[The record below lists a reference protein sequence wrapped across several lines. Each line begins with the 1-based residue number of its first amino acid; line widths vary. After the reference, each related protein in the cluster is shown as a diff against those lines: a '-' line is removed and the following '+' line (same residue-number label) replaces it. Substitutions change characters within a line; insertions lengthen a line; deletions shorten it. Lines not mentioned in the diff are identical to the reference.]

1 MVTIWYNDRTTTTM
15 KIGILT
21 QPLQNNYGGLLQ
33 NYALQQVLKGM
44 GHEVET
50 IDHGAKTVSKIH
62 KLLYDIK
69 KFLLHSFFHSRYKKP
84 SYFPNIKEILIIR
97 QNTDYFI
104 NKYINRTRVIHT
116 SKEFDDIANSNK
128 YNAYVVGSDQCWR
141 PMYNGYFLLEM
152 FLRFAEKQSNVKR
165 IAYAASFGTDEW
177 EFTPEKTLEC
187 AALIKKFDLITV
199 REASGIDFCKKHLGV
214 DATHVL
220 DPTMLLNK
228 EDYIKLVENE
238 NEPQSLGNLF
248 YYILDPSNEKKALID
263 EVAEKNG
270 LTPFTVMP
278 KYQAEN
284 RTKEDVKKRIE
295 DCIFPTVTSWLRA
308 FMDAEMVI
316 VDSFH
321 GAVFSIIFNKPFWVI
336 GNSKRGNARFESL
349 LGLYGLEDRMI
360 TPGDSVDWGKTID
373 WKRVNKI
380 REREKVRS
388 LKTFEVLSK

>member
-1 MVTIWYNDRTTTTM
+1 M

-21 QPLQNNYGGLLQ
+21 QPLHNNYGGLLQ

-116 SKEFDDIANSNK
+116 SKGFDDIANSNK

-165 IAYAASFGTDEW
+165 IAYAASFGTNEW
-177 EFTPEKTLEC
+177 DFSPEKTMQC
-187 AALIKKFDLITV
+187 ASLAKRFDLITV
-199 REASGIDFCKKHLGV
+199 REASGVELCRRYLGV
-214 DATHVL
+214 DAKHVL
-220 DPTMLLNK
+220 DPTMLLDK
-228 EDYIKLVENE
+228 EDYIKLVEKE
-238 NEPQSLGNLF
+238 NEPQSKGNLF
-248 YYILDPSNEKKALID
+248 YYILDPCAEKKALID
-263 EVAEKNG
+263 DVAAKNG

-278 KYQAEN
+278 RYQAEN

-295 DCIFPTVTSWLRA
+295 DCVFPSVTSWLRA

-336 GNSKRGNARFESL
+336 ANAERGNARFESL
-349 LGLYGLEDRMI
+349 LRLYGLENRMI
-360 TPGDSVDWGKTID
+360 APGDAVLWNKAID
-373 WKRVNKI
+373 WERVNEI
-380 REREKVRS
+380 RQKEKNRCIRLLNNV
-388 LKTFEVLSK
+388 LK